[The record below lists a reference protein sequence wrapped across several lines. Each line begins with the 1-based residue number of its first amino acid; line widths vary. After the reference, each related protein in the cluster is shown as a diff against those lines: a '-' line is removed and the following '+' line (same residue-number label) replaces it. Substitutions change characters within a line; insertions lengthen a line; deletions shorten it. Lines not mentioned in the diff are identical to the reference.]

1 MDEEWAMRWRELEDV
16 LMNIKAYEIDVLEQR
31 FELNNRPNKKT
42 GIHGYHKLTVEYK
55 GEIELVKG
63 REIELQF
70 QETNDGQI
78 ALYFI
83 KFLK

>member
-1 MDEEWAMRWRELEDV
+1 
-16 LMNIKAYEIDVLEQR
+16 MNIKAYEIDVLEHR
-31 FELNNRPNKKT
+31 IELNNRPNKKI
-42 GIHGYHKLTVEYK
+42 GIRGYHKLTVEYK

-63 REIELQF
+63 RKMELQF
-70 QETNDGQI
+70 QQTNNGQI